1 MLQWR
6 GYYVYVSCTI
16 TLISEDLLLC
26 LHKIMNGCK
35 DIKNIKRINKNVL
48 FPWKVV
54 WPNYIIIL

>member
-1 MLQWR
+1 MLQWS

-48 FPWKVV
+48 FP
-54 WPNYIIIL
+54 